1 MIEYDRWD
9 FHGIIELNED
19 SEWDSEWDFQKSNS
33 LDWPSPLDQGG
44 CMRLLELRLQS
55 AGQELHKFR
64 GQGVVRTTTVWPG
77 MVTGHHESP
86 RMFLLAFGTPSNI
99 WRIGRIWKNDA
110 VVVGKLETSQI
121 TRDSKCQIWRLKC
134 ADRAVLNKVPDNG
147 AWRKHQALVVG
158 LLGLPQMAR
167 FCFGNTRIASDCYSD
182 ILFFRWFLSG

>member
-1 MIEYDRWD
+1 MKILN
-9 FHGIIELNED
+9 GILNGISKNQTPWID
-19 SEWDSEWDFQKSNS
+19 LHHLTKGAACACWNS
-33 LDWPSPLDQGG
+33 DCSP
-44 CMRLLELRLQS
+44 